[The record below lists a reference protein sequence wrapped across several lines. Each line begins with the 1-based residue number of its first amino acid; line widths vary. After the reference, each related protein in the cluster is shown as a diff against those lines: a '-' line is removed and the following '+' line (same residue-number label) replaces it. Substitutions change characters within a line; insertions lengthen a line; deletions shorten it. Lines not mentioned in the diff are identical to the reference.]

1 MTIDSGHI
9 HYSDITVLILCGGGS
24 RRMGGEDKGLID
36 FNGKPMIL
44 HSIEEL
50 SRQFPEIFIS
60 ANNNIDQYQSLGHQV
75 IQDSI
80 DDAGPLGGIYS
91 ALQKSDKSLLLIT
104 TCDTPLI
111 DIEIAERLIRS
122 NTKSEADIHVAHDG
136 KHMQMLHALLNIKKT
151 ELKASLARYLEKD
164 RSVKGW
170 YQQLNVFEVDCSDL
184 AQHFSNINTPED
196 LFKASN

>member
-1 MTIDSGHI
+1 MIIESGQI

-24 RRMGGEDKGLID
+24 HRMGGKDKGLID

-50 SRQFPEIFIS
+50 SRQFPEIIIS

-91 ALQKSDKSLLLIT
+91 VLQKSDKSRLLIT

-111 DIEIAERLIRS
+111 DIEIAERLIQS
-122 NTKSEADIHVAHDG
+122 NTKTEADIHVAHDG
-136 KHMQMLHALLNIKKT
+136 KHRQMLHALIN
-151 ELKASLARYLEKD
+151 LKRTGLKVSLARYLEKD

-170 YQQLNVFEVDCSDL
+170 YQQLNVIEVDCSDL